1 MNVTSNLDFVDKCRL
16 TESRLNEE
24 QIKERFTPENVRLL
38 HSVLGMV
45 TESGELADQVKK
57 HLFYGK
63 PLDVTNLIEE
73 LGDLLWYVSIQLSI
87 VRPNDLDPYRTV
99 QNVKIAKLSE
109 RYNKK
114 FNDRQAI
121 NRDTEK
127 EVSVME
133 QSLKEQK

>member
-1 MNVTSNLDFVDKCRL
+1 MDVISNLDYVDKCRL

-99 QNVKIAKLSE
+99 QNVNIAKLSE

-133 QSLKEQK
+133 QSLKEQE

>member
-1 MNVTSNLDFVDKCRL
+1 MNVISNLDYVDKCRL

-99 QNVKIAKLSE
+99 QNVNMAKLSE

-114 FNDRQAI
+114 FNDQQAI

-133 QSLKEQK
+133 QSLKEQE

>member
-1 MNVTSNLDFVDKCRL
+1 MNVISNLDYVDKCRL

-99 QNVKIAKLSE
+99 QNVNMAKLSE

-133 QSLKEQK
+133 QSLKEQE